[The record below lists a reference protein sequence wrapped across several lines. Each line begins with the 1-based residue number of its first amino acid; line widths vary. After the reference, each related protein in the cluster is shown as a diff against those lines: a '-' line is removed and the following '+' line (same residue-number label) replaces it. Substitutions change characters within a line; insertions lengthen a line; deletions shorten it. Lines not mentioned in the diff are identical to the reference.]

1 MNHSRRSI
9 VKRWH
14 MGTIQQR
21 DTARNCTKRSRLA
34 LSLVCARNTTNMK
47 LIFIVVIIY
56 IVVPFMLGSWLR
68 ATQYTNYYYQT
79 TTTIEM
85 LKHFKLLALA
95 YFDSF

>member
-1 MNHSRRSI
+1 
-9 VKRWH
+9 

-34 LSLVCARNTTNMK
+34 LSLVCATDTTNMK

-68 ATQYTNYYYQT
+68 ATQYTNYYYQNYYYYRNAETFQT
-79 TTTIEM
+79 TCPGLLRLLLGHATYTTSV
-85 LKHFKLLALA
+85 L
-95 YFDSF
+95 